1 MGIYYNYFYKIGIVK
16 YIVSFFL
23 FDVYHPLIKDVI
35 SINLFFVVT
44 SNVISSE
51 EALLVSSY
59 DNAKVDIYS
68 YLIIIVIYSSLCY
81 I

>member
-1 MGIYYNYFYKIGIVK
+1 MRTYYNYFYKIGIVK

-51 EALLVSSY
+51 EALLVFSY
-59 DNAKVDIYS
+59 DNAKVDIYY
-68 YLIIIVIYSSLCY
+68 YLIIII
-81 I
+81 II